1 MAAIKVFLIFLFE
14 VQDQE
19 TFGLLGMEG
28 AGKTTLLQILMG
40 FFKPFRG
47 TLHDQRQTLLETK
60 YRY

>member
-1 MAAIKVFLIFLFE
+1 MAAIKVFLIFLLKYRIRRR
-14 VQDQE
+14 
-19 TFGLLGMEG
+19 FGLLGMEG

-40 FFKPFRG
+40 FSNLSRG